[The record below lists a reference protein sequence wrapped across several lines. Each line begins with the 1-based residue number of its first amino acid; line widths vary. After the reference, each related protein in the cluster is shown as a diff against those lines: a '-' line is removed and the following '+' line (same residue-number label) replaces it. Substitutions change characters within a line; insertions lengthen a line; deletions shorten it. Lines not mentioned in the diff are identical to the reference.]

1 MECINFNNQ
10 LIFIKKNLNENSN
23 NFIDRCWFIIDKLN
37 KQDNNLSYN
46 EIINLSNIYINQKI
60 GCVYNL

>member
-10 LIFIKKNLNENSN
+10 LIFIKKNLNENYN
-23 NFIDRCWFIIDKLN
+23 NFIDRCWFIIDQLN

-46 EIINLSNIYINQKI
+46 EIINLSNIYINQKN
-60 GCVYNL
+60 GCIYNL